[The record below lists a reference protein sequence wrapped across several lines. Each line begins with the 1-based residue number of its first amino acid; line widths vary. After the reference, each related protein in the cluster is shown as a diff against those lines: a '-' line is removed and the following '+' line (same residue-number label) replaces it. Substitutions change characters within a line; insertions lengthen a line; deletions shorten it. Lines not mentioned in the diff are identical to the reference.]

1 MNPIDI
7 NALIEKAKR
16 NAGAAPAKTRQAI
29 SHEETKEAS
38 EVEGLMHRVDD
49 ALEIEE
55 INEGLK
61 KQAAQERR
69 RNVTIAKLL
78 TAADI
83 FSGVSQ

>member
-1 MNPIDI
+1 MDPVDI
-7 NALIEKAKR
+7 NSLIEKAKR
-16 NAGAAPAKTRQAI
+16 NAGAEAEAQPKAAPP
-29 SHEETKEAS
+29 EETKEAG
-38 EVEGLMHRVDD
+38 EIDGLMRRVED

-55 INEGLK
+55 INEELK
-61 KQAAQERR
+61 KKAAQERR